1 MASCESC
8 ASSPTTTAL
17 PFGSMPVEGLRQYV
31 PNPRWVTE
39 SKFLVLDATKLG
51 VAPGMTTAYAL
62 ALPAGPVGP
71 SGPCGPAG
79 PGGSAGRCG
88 PAGAC
93 VRVCACSR
101 QRLPHVGLP
110 HFIAAFLREASAR
123 NENLSVQPG
132 SNGIPRAYEYFGRLQ
147 DLLGPAVRDV
157 DPHAGMR
164 RGPEI
169 PALDVAR
176 ANLGDRLD
184 GGGAGSIRHP
194 DRRLTRRRI
203 AESDLRA
210 AVAEEAQPRQGRLRR
225 NQV

>member
-39 SKFLVLDATKLG
+39 SKFLVLEATKLG

-62 ALPAGPVGP
+62 ALPAGPVG
-71 SGPCGPAG
+71 A
-79 PGGSAGRCG
+79 
-88 PAGAC
+88 AGARL
-93 VRVCACSR
+93 VGAKGTSVTHLMARYCACWR
-101 QRLPHVGLP
+101 QGLPHVGLP
-110 HFIAAFLREASAR
+110 HFIAAFLRKSSAR

-132 SNGIPRAYEYFGRLQ
+132 SNGIPRAYEYFGSLQ

-176 ANLGDRLD
+176 ADLGDRLD
-184 GGGAGSIRHP
+184 GGGA
-194 DRRLTRRRI
+194 
-203 AESDLRA
+203 
-210 AVAEEAQPRQGRLRR
+210 
-225 NQV
+225 